1 MVVLR
6 PPTTIHISSGK
17 AGSEMTPL
25 SKDMNT
31 VAKTKVSDE
40 CAPPGRALR
49 QADVVGTLPTAVRT
63 HTGATVFFLRPASC
77 ELRVEGPL
85 TNASVQRGARS

>member
-6 PPTTIHISSGK
+6 PPTTVHISSDK
-17 AGSEMTPL
+17 AGSEMTLL

-40 CAPPGRALR
+40 RVRPGRALR
-49 QADVVGTLPTAVRT
+49 RDDVSGPPPTAV
-63 HTGATVFFLRPASC
+63 
-77 ELRVEGPL
+77 L
-85 TNASVQRGARS
+85 TP